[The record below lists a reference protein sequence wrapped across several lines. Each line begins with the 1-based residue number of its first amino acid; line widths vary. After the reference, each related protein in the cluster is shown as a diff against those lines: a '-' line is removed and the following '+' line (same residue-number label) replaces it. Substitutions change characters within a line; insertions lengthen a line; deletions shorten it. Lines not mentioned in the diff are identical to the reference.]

1 MDVSMCPAVRVTR
14 NDSVDNFFK
23 SYENPV
29 YFNIIR
35 EPVSLF
41 ISNFYYKRF
50 GFESGLKNVADNEYM
65 QSEWRSSL
73 SENDR

>member
-1 MDVSMCPAVRVTR
+1 ME
-14 NDSVDNFFK
+14 FFA

-35 EPVSLF
+35 EPVALL

-50 GFESGLKNVADNEYM
+50 GFESGIKSAAENPYM
-65 QSEWRSSL
+65 NSDWRSSI
-73 SENDR
+73 SKDDR